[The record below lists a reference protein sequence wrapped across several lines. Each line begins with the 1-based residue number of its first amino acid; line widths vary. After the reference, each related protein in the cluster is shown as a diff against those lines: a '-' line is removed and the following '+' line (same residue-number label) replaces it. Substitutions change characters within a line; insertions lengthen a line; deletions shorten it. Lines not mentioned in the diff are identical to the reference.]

1 MQLHVAFD
9 LIEELVTGLDVKIEP
24 SIRSPQN
31 HHQEIFM
38 MNDELIGSEGRIE
51 EVLVLINPAL

>member
-1 MQLHVAFD
+1 
-9 LIEELVTGLDVKIEP
+9 VKIEP

-38 MNDELIGSEGRIE
+38 MNDELIGFEGRIE